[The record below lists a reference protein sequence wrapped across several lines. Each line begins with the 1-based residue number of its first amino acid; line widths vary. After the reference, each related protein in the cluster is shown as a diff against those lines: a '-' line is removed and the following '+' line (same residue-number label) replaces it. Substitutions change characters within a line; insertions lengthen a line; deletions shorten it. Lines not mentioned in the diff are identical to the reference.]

1 MAVLSLWCL
10 ASMRTPTALLRIGAA
25 LGIQNAKNTLDT
37 RRGLKTPILT
47 KISNSNKEWKET
59 CQQRGFRTVASMPP
73 QFMSVR
79 VTPLRTTTDYRPG
92 AGMAQI
98 EKLLCIPP
106 PETDVLRGDEAPP
119 TVVTQRATLPQA
131 SLQKN
136 VLPDNRSW
144 LHPGSSDGTVKAA
157 TWQKP
162 TSADVDATL
171 KSVEKRMAPDV
182 PRLPVRASELHPN
195 ALMNQHD
202 FLDPRHDGLAIDL
215 FGEEG
220 AADYGLAA
228 FDIAYT
234 AINSG
239 LFERLEELPIAPAS
253 VDAAHP
259 SDPMGTGWDTD
270 SYSNAGDMAP
280 IGQRYPDATDRFV
293 DEDREIEAFDAMLN
307 SYSDEKATADG
318 DIPPPPPPPMPAPE
332 TSSTTVSPLSPS
344 SPVSKAKALF
354 IAPTREDVMAELRQA
369 LSQRQARQASVESTV
384 SSAASPSPSSATSP
398 SPLRVAAGLVK
409 GFELM
414 TDTHKESLSG
424 YSSDSGRGSHL
435 LDAGADSDHGWSD
448 SEA

>member
-1 MAVLSLWCL
+1 
-10 ASMRTPTALLRIGAA
+10 MRTPTALLRIGAA

-73 QFMSVR
+73 QLMSVR

-119 TVVTQRATLPQA
+119 TVVTQRGTLPQA

-144 LHPGSSDGTVKAA
+144 LHPGSSDGTAQNA

-182 PRLPVRASELHPN
+182 PRLPVLARELHPKG
-195 ALMNQHD
+195 LMNQHD

-239 LFERLEELPIAPAS
+239 LFERPEELPIAPAS

-259 SDPMGTGWDTD
+259 QNPFEEGG
-270 SYSNAGDMAP
+270 AALRP
-280 IGQRYPDATDRFV
+280 AEAHP
-293 DEDREIEAFDAMLN
+293 EIAAFDAMLS
-307 SYSDEKATADG
+307 SYSGDEGAVVSNT
-318 DIPPPPPPPMPAPE
+318 PPPPPPPMPG
-332 TSSTTVSPLSPS
+332 TNSSSPWHSKASTPPS
-344 SPVSKAKALF
+344 SPPSLSSPGHTPSPPPAHADLMADL
-354 IAPTREDVMAELRQA
+354 IADLSRRQA
-369 LSQRQARQASVESTV
+369 LKPVTQAEKPAHSDMKAAFLGIFDEMNSRFELTKARDAYDADASE
-384 SSAASPSPSSATSP
+384 AASN
-398 SPLRVAAGLVK
+398 
-409 GFELM
+409 
-414 TDTHKESLSG
+414 SG
-424 YSSDSGRGSHL
+424 DSGHGSDLSEIDTAVAPRLIIREAATDHVV
-435 LDAGADSDHGWSD
+435 ADHEWGD
-448 SEA
+448 STA

>member
-1 MAVLSLWCL
+1 
-10 ASMRTPTALLRIGAA
+10 MRTPTALLRIGAA

-73 QFMSVR
+73 QLMSAR

-119 TVVTQRATLPQA
+119 TVVTQRGTLPQA

-144 LHPGSSDGTVKAA
+144 LHPGSSDGTAQTA

-162 TSADVDATL
+162 TCADVDAKL
-171 KSVEKRMAPDV
+171 KSVEKRLAPDV
-182 PRLPVRASELHPN
+182 PRLPVLARELHPK

-202 FLDPRHDGLAIDL
+202 FLDPRQDRLPIDL
-215 FGEEG
+215 FGEDG

-228 FDIAYT
+228 FGIAYT

-239 LFERLEELPIAPAS
+239 LFERPEELPIAPAS
-253 VDAAHP
+253 LDAAHP
-259 SDPMGTGWDTD
+259 WNLPELDYPADSDSDDGYDALTE
-270 SYSNAGDMAP
+270 AP
-280 IGQRYPDATDRFV
+280 SGAATLQF
-293 DEDREIEAFDAMLN
+293 EEEHREIEAFDAMLN
-307 SYSDEKATADG
+307 GYGEEKATADG

-332 TSSTTVSPLSPS
+332 KSSTTVLPLSPS

-354 IAPTREDVMAELRQA
+354 VAPTKDDLMAELRQA
-369 LSQRQARQASVESTV
+369 FAQRQARQASVESVATG
-384 SSAASPSPSSATSP
+384 SSFLSSPTESPAASPLA
-398 SPLRVAAGLVK
+398 SPLAAGLVK